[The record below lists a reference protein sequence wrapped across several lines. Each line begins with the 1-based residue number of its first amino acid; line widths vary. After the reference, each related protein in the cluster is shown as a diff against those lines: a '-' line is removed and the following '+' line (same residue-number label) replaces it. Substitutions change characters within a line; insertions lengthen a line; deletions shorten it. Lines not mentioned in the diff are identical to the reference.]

1 VITIVSGLPRSG
13 TSLMMQ
19 MLAAG
24 GMPILSDGER
34 VADADNP
41 RGYCEWQRIQQLP
54 KEPGCI
60 DEAEGKAVKV
70 ISQLL
75 FALPIGHSY
84 RIIFMERPLLEV
96 VASQAEMIRR
106 RGTTGAPLTEAAL
119 IAGLKAHLNQVNAWL
134 AQKQGILATRVEYHS
149 VLRDPR
155 SAAGKV
161 QNFVQRELD
170 IECMAR
176 QVDSSLY
183 HKRIQEA

>member
-24 GMPILSDGER
+24 GIPILSDGER
-34 VADADNP
+34 VADTDNP
-41 RGYCEWQRIQQLP
+41 RGYCEWERIKQLP

-75 FALPIGHSY
+75 FALPAGRDY
-84 RIIFMERPLLEV
+84 RIIFMERPLPEV

-106 RGTTGAPLTEAAL
+106 RGTTGASLPGAAL
-119 IAGLKAHLNQVNAWL
+119 IAGLKAHLHQVNAWL
-134 AQKQGILATRVEYHS
+134 AQERDTLVSRVQYQS
-149 VLRDPR
+149 VLGDPEG
-155 SAAGKV
+155 AAGDV
-161 QNFVQRELD
+161 QKFLQRELNL
-170 IECMAR
+170 EGMAR
-176 QVDSSLY
+176 QVDPSLY
-183 HKRIQEA
+183 RQRSR